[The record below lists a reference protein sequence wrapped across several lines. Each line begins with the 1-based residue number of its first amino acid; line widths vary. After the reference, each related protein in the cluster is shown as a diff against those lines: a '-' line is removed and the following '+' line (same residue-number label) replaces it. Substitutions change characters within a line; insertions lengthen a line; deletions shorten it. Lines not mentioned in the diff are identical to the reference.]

1 MQLRTIFHKAAF
13 TSLCVMGLSGF
24 AISANAALVTNG
36 SFETNGGGGQIGSN
50 PGTTTAL
57 GWSVQ
62 TPPAS
67 YFFLFTSGGQATGSG
82 VTGEY
87 GNVKLLGSIGP
98 SPDGGAFIGAD
109 PGYQNSAITQ
119 TINGLTAGTV
129 YTVSFDYAGAQ
140 QSGFNGATQ
149 EGWQVSL
156 GSETKSTDL
165 LSNVSHGFTGWTN
178 TSLTFTATSGSE
190 VLSFLAIGTPG
201 QAAPPFALL
210 DGVSMTPVTST
221 PEPASW
227 TMLVGGLGL
236 LGCARFTRAKN
247 WFKR

>member
-1 MQLRTIFHKAAF
+1 MILRKVAVTGFGAIGLAA
-13 TSLCVMGLSGF
+13 F

-36 SFETNGGGGQIGSN
+36 SFETNGGGGQIGAS
-50 PGTTTAL
+50 PGTTTAS

-67 YFFLFTSGGQATGSG
+67 YFFLFTSGSQATGTG

-87 GNVKLLGSIGP
+87 GNLKLFPTIGA
-98 SPDGGAFIGAD
+98 SPDGGAFIGSD
-109 PGYQNSAITQ
+109 PGFQNTAITQ
-119 TINGLTAGTV
+119 TISGLTAGTM

-140 QSGFNGATQ
+140 QVGFTGATQ
-149 EGWQVSL
+149 EGWAVSL
-156 GSETKSTDL
+156 GSETHDTAL
-165 LSNVSHGFTGWTN
+165 LSNASQSFTGWTA
-178 TSLTFTATSGSE
+178 TSLTFTASTTGSE
-190 VLSFLAIGTPG
+190 VLSFLAIGTPS
-201 QAAPPFALL
+201 QAAPPFTLL
-210 DGVSMTPVTST
+210 DGVSMTPVTGT

-236 LGCARFTRAKN
+236 LGCARFTHAKN